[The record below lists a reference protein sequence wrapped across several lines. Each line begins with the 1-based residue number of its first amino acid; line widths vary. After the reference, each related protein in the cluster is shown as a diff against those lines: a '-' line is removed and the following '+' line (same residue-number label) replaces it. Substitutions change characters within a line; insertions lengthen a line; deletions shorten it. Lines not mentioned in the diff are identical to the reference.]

1 MSHWDR
7 QATRLPLEVAA
18 HMTATPYVT
27 SEEASLDVVMAEME
41 KHDVRHLPVVKGDR
55 LVGIVSDRHLRDAL
69 PSILMLN
76 DPIARRRALA
86 ASRVRDVMVRNPITV
101 QPDTPI
107 IEAIRRMRAFRG
119 GSVPVVDHGR
129 LVGILT
135 AGDLIS
141 LLERMLAA

>member
-1 MSHWDR
+1 
-7 QATRLPLEVAA
+7 
-18 HMTATPYVT
+18 MTATPYVT